1 MKKYK
6 NYLLLMSLFL
16 IPRPVLASS
25 GNDSFS
31 IITALGMEAFV
42 SIHMSIFFL
51 LPLAELISFEKKKE
65 IFWGFFIARAVI
77 LLFCDFFIST
87 YIAIFDFLFVFV
99 GAFII
104 YPIALAIRRKTNN
117 QSNKAFASSIA
128 NAISSQEIIKN
139 DEVITCSKCGEKL
152 APPYNFCSKCGAKVE
167 EIQTIENKEKVD
179 TVTASDFEAIYAKT
193 EDEVL
198 EDFINKEMKKANL
211 KMDKKLVPKEV
222 VKKRIILGVIFAIL
236 LFTFVSLIFFHFPIY
251 TYLIAIII
259 LVIFYIMSKK
269 YSLMSYLKK
278 EAKSRPDEKI
288 SNIVMSVKTSLVYDN
303 YKILRVVLCI
313 IAVIAPLII
322 FKDPKIMYE
331 KQGDGYAVR
340 FYTFGLTNYKTA
352 TIPEV
357 YNNKNV
363 ISLRGN
369 AFSNM
374 PFLEK
379 VTLPDTITEIRGQA
393 FKNDSKLVFVNIPKN
408 LKYLG
413 GGAFYNCKSIKKVE
427 LPDTLTYMGGETFYK
442 ASALTNIKL
451 SSNLKEIRG
460 DSFEYCTS
468 LKKITIPDKV
478 ERIGGHAFYGASS
491 LEKVELTE
499 DSSLKEIGSSAFRK
513 CDNLHT
519 ITIPS
524 DTYVNERAFKE
535 SPTVVRHFGQIDYG
549 TVIDRSKYEYSS
561 FMLLYTNQKQ
571 KVNEYRSFAKVKDA
585 YLKLESI
592 DVLEN
597 GNKFNLKY
605 INGDEEISFTLSKMM
620 PYKEITDNLA
630 VEVTNEYNFSRT
642 SNVSLD
648 IYYN

>member
-1 MKKYK
+1 MRKYK
-6 NYLLLMSLFL
+6 NYLLFVSLFFMPT
-16 IPRPVLASS
+16 IVYASS
-25 GNDSFS
+25 GDNSFS
-31 IITALGMEAFV
+31 LITALGIEAFI
-42 SIHMSIFFL
+42 SIHMSMFFL

-65 IFWGFFIARAVI
+65 IFWRMFILRVVI

-87 YIAIFDFLFVFV
+87 YIAIFDFIFVFV

-104 YPIALAIRRKTNN
+104 YPIALAIKKAIDSR
-117 QSNKAFASSIA
+117 SNKVFTSSIA
-128 NAISSQEIIKN
+128 NTISSQKDIKN
-139 DEVITCSKCGEKL
+139 NEVMTCAKCGEKL
-152 APPYNFCSKCGAKVE
+152 EPPYNFCGKCGAKVE
-167 EIQTIENKEKVD
+167 EVQTIEIKEKTN
-179 TVTASDFEAIYAKT
+179 TVKVSDFEPIYAKS

-198 EDFINKEMKKANL
+198 EDFINKEMKKANFEI
-211 KMDKKLVPKEV
+211 DKKLVPKEV
-222 VKKRIILGVIFAIL
+222 VKRRSILSILFAIL
-236 LFTFVSLIFFHFPIY
+236 LFISVSLIFFHFPIY
-251 TYLIAIII
+251 TYIIDLII

-269 YSLMSYLKK
+269 YNLISYLKK

-303 YKILRVVLCI
+303 YKILRTALCL
-313 IAVIAPLII
+313 IAVVAPLII

-331 KQGDGYAVR
+331 KQGNGYAVR

-379 VTLPDTITEIRGQA
+379 VTLPDTIVEIRGQA
-393 FKNDSKLVFVNIPKN
+393 FKNDVKLTSVNIPKE

-413 GGAFYNCKSIKKVE
+413 GGSFYNCKSIKKIE

-451 SSNLKEIRG
+451 SENLKEIRG

-468 LKKITIPDKV
+468 LEKITIPDKV
-478 ERIGGHAFYGASS
+478 ERIGGHAFYGDTN
-491 LEKVELTE
+491 LEEVVLTE
-499 DSSLKEIGSSAFRK
+499 NSNLKEIGSSAFRQ
-513 CDNLHT
+513 CDSLNS

-535 SPTVVRHFGQIDYG
+535 SPTTVRHFGQIDYG

-561 FMLLYTNQKQ
+561 FMLLYQKQ
-571 KVNEYRSFAKVKDA
+571 KVNKYRSFAKVKDA
-585 YLKLESI
+585 YLELESI
-592 DVLEN
+592 DVLED
-597 GNKFNLKY
+597 GNQFNLKY
-605 INGDEEISFTLSKMM
+605 INGNEEISFTLSKVM
-620 PYKEITDNLA
+620 PYKEINNDLA
-630 VEVTNEYNFSRT
+630 VEVSSEYSFLRT
-642 SNVSLD
+642 SNVPLD

>member
-1 MKKYK
+1 MRKYK
-6 NYLLLMSLFL
+6 NYLLFVSLFFMPT
-16 IPRPVLASS
+16 IVYASS
-25 GNDSFS
+25 GDNSFS
-31 IITALGMEAFV
+31 LITALGIEAFT
-42 SIHMSIFFL
+42 SIHMSLFFL

-65 IFWGFFIARAVI
+65 IFWRMFILRLVI

-87 YIAIFDFLFVFV
+87 YIAIFDFIFVFV
-99 GAFII
+99 GVFII
-104 YPIALAIRRKTNN
+104 YPIALAIRRKINSR
-117 QSNKAFASSIA
+117 SNKALASSIA
-128 NAISSQEIIKN
+128 NTISSQESVKN
-139 DEVITCSKCGEKL
+139 NEVMTCAKCGEKL
-152 APPYNFCSKCGAKVE
+152 EPSYNFCGKCGAKVE
-167 EIQTIENKEKVD
+167 EVQTIEIKEKTN
-179 TVTASDFEAIYAKT
+179 TVKVSDFEPIYAKS

-198 EDFINKEMKKANL
+198 EDFINKEMKKANFEI
-211 KMDKKLVPKEV
+211 DKKLVPKEV
-222 VKKRIILGVIFAIL
+222 VKRRSILSILFAIL
-236 LFTFVSLIFFHFPIY
+236 LFVSISLIFFHFPNY
-251 TYLIAIII
+251 TYIIDLII

-269 YSLMSYLKK
+269 YNLISYLKK

-303 YKILRVVLCI
+303 YKILRAVLCL
-313 IAVIAPLII
+313 IATVAPLII

-331 KQGDGYAVR
+331 KQGNGYAVR

-379 VTLPDTITEIRGQA
+379 VTLPDTIVEIRGQA
-393 FKNDSKLVFVNIPKN
+393 FKNDVKLTSVNIPKE

-413 GGAFYNCKSIKKVE
+413 GGSFYNCKSIKKIE

-451 SSNLKEIRG
+451 SENLKEIRG

-468 LKKITIPDKV
+468 LKEITIPDKV
-478 ERIGGHAFYGASS
+478 SRIGGHAFYGASS

-513 CDNLHT
+513 CNNLHT

-535 SPTVVRHFGQIDYG
+535 SPTVVRHFNQVDYG
-549 TVIDRSKYEYSS
+549 SSVDRFNYDYSS

-571 KVNEYRSFAKVKDA
+571 KVNEYRSYAKVKDA
-585 YLKLESI
+585 YLELESV
-592 DVLEN
+592 DVLED
-597 GNKFNLKY
+597 GNNFNLKY

-620 PYKEITDNLA
+620 PYKEISDDLA
-630 VEVTNEYNFSRT
+630 VEVASEYNFSRVD
-642 SNVSLD
+642 NVSLN